1 MKQENIL
8 FLILLILVLVI
19 GSENEDEF
27 ESSAKTEEDF
37 QASDNVIDNKQKSE
51 KTSKSEC
58 LNLRHEYSAVTP
70 RIMRRFK
77 FTK

>member
-37 QASDNVIDNKQKSE
+37 QATDNVTCDRQQ
-51 KTSKSEC
+51 
-58 LNLRHEYSAVTP
+58 
-70 RIMRRFK
+70 
-77 FTK
+77 TKE